1 MDKLNTYAK
10 SLSFNFLYR
19 KSDDLIDQKFIQ
31 NLTDPEI
38 KFDVNDASI
47 EQEIF
52 VPSIKVTD
60 YE

>member
-19 KSDDLIDQKFIQ
+19 DADNLVDQKFIQ

-38 KFDVNDASI
+38 NFDASEPV
-47 EQEIF
+47 EQ
-52 VPSIKVTD
+52 PIKK
-60 YE
+60 